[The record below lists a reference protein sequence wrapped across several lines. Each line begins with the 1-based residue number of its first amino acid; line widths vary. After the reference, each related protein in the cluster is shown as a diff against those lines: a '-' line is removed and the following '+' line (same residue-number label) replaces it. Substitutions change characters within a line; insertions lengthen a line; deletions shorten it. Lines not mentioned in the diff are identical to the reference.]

1 MFQMLVL
8 QHGVNQRWHALLS
21 LLVADDRE
29 KYFIE
34 HAATVLKQNSLHV
47 MNSGSG
53 EREEGFDFL
62 GMVSAPCLP
71 FA

>member
-8 QHGVNQRWHALLS
+8 QHGVNQRWLALLS

-53 EREEGFDFL
+53 EREGFDFL

-71 FA
+71 FV